1 MKESMKETSTT
12 ISEENTNDSMLETMA
27 FEQIKMF
34 MSSEKGFFTSSFI
47 GSIVSI
53 ALSQKSIESSAV
65 QQSVSEMVV
74 LFSQVYDEVSKMEKK
89 YGEIVDP
96 TVLNMISVHS
106 LREMANRIISD
117 SIPYS
122 PFTMREIFREK
133 MQMPEFYS
141 VSKTNSQVIEEI
153 ESLLS
158 SSINVTQEIAD
169 NAGNELRAKSRIMG
183 AVRSVEAITNF
194 VSSGANQCAN
204 INEYLERFSAVAGDV
219 TSLVSSMRESREN
232 NSLTEIFNHSFYD
245 TVVKENDTHIRSG
258 ISSIDAITNGG
269 PERGRIYLF
278 SAKTGGGKS
287 TVLMNLAHGMHKA
300 GSGLF
305 LPDVDVMKK
314 LLEDRKNPE
323 LFAAFFEGAMKDT
336 RKIMGELHGEEYA
349 SKKHLV
355 LYVSLENLMDETYKR
370 YFSRTGL
377 IPPIFWVLARKDKS
391 IAALLKKKGFLFTRE
406 DLPSSMSDSLKD
418 RLAAMSFYCNL
429 IINKGLSEMRVWW
442 APPYSISARE
452 IYSEI
457 RKLERDNF
465 CIDAVIVDYPDKMRP
480 VSSDI
485 TRGDQSWDTLGKI
498 FDNLKAL
505 AKQANV
511 PVIMVSQFTRQGNK
525 DSGNRGNVIKA
536 GNTAGSQQKENNTD
550 TVINMNIY
558 SKDDDELQTRHSI
571 FRNYQVLLNKR
582 KARFVDLV
590 FKDRVKA
597 LSLQQSNDILE
608 VSQSIPDIETINS
621 YVQKNRDGMSD
632 ITFEMFIIYGL
643 YFVTD
648 YSEEAVATMQFVIDT
663 HIMIMEYMQ
672 ENGLVDKDAIESN
685 KSLTNWC
692 IGRLNRFAASL
703 KGRAENDSSE
713 SQENENKKS
722 LGNNGG
728 ETKKRS
734 FIDGGLHF

>member
-141 VSKTNSQVIEEI
+141 VSKTDSQVIEEI

-336 RKIMGELHGEEYA
+336 RKIMGELHGEEYS
-349 SKKHLV
+349 SKKNLV
-355 LYVSLENLMDETYKR
+355 L
-370 YFSRTGL
+370 
-377 IPPIFWVLARKDKS
+377 
-391 IAALLKKKGFLFTRE
+391 
-406 DLPSSMSDSLKD
+406 
-418 RLAAMSFYCNL
+418 
-429 IINKGLSEMRVWW
+429 
-442 APPYSISARE
+442 
-452 IYSEI
+452 
-457 RKLERDNF
+457 
-465 CIDAVIVDYPDKMRP
+465 
-480 VSSDI
+480 
-485 TRGDQSWDTLGKI
+485 
-498 FDNLKAL
+498 
-505 AKQANV
+505 
-511 PVIMVSQFTRQGNK
+511 
-525 DSGNRGNVIKA
+525 
-536 GNTAGSQQKENNTD
+536 
-550 TVINMNIY
+550 
-558 SKDDDELQTRHSI
+558 
-571 FRNYQVLLNKR
+571 
-582 KARFVDLV
+582 
-590 FKDRVKA
+590 
-597 LSLQQSNDILE
+597 
-608 VSQSIPDIETINS
+608 
-621 YVQKNRDGMSD
+621 
-632 ITFEMFIIYGL
+632 
-643 YFVTD
+643 
-648 YSEEAVATMQFVIDT
+648 
-663 HIMIMEYMQ
+663 
-672 ENGLVDKDAIESN
+672 
-685 KSLTNWC
+685 
-692 IGRLNRFAASL
+692 
-703 KGRAENDSSE
+703 
-713 SQENENKKS
+713 
-722 LGNNGG
+722 
-728 ETKKRS
+728 
-734 FIDGGLHF
+734 